1 MYQEVRLHGHIDDT
15 IEYFATA
22 AARDAYRCYFY
33 ETQGD
38 SLRFF
43 SPGNEFI
50 IDKEGVNHR
59 GNGGSFCEYMF
70 GVSESIS
77 LSPIWPKAMSATGW
91 CSMVQPMKR
100 GKMPSPSPTGLTA
113 PSPTSGFFLK
123 GTPYITTTFL

>member
-50 IDKEGVNHR
+50 IDKDGVNHR

-70 GVSESIS
+70 GVD
-77 LSPIWPKAMSATGW
+77 
-91 CSMVQPMKR
+91 QP
-100 GKMPSPSPTGLTA
+100 LA
-113 PSPTSGFFLK
+113 DLAK
-123 GTPYITTTFL
+123 G